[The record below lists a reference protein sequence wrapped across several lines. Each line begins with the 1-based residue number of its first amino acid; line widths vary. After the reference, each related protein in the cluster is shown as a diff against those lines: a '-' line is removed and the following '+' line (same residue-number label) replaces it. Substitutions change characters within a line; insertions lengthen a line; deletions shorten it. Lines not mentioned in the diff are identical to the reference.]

1 MSTGWTVIIVASAM
15 VYLLKAAAP
24 LALGDRV
31 LPGWLTRL
39 TMLLP
44 AALLAALVTTST
56 FASGK
61 HLQLDARAVGLTA
74 AGIALWRKKNFVVA
88 VVAAAFTTAVVRAIT

>member
-39 TMLLP
+39 TTLLP

-61 HLQLDARAVGLTA
+61 HLQFDARAVGLAA
-74 AGIALWRKKNFVVA
+74 AGIALWRQQSFVVA
-88 VVAAAFTTAVVRAIT
+88 VIAAAFATAVVRAIS